1 MGLSVQGGIVLRFL
15 GAQRLL
21 RRNRNVGEDSEMEQV
36 LCVNVMCAYVS
47 SRAGGTG
54 TVCSGPGSVMSFHVS
69 VLLFSGLVSLGW
81 QCLEAPGHCQSF
93 LNWI

>member
-47 SRAGGTG
+47 STG
-54 TVCSGPGSVMSFHVS
+54 RGHWHSLLWARLCNVLPRVCPSV
-69 VLLFSGLVSLGW
+69 
-81 QCLEAPGHCQSF
+81 
-93 LNWI
+93 